1 MEEES
6 EAGENV
12 KDSKSDSEMYKDV
25 SPSKKSKGDKKA
37 VEKQRKLRLD
47 QKWANL
53 TQKLLFFPFKLD
65 VQQFWALLFLRFS
78 LLQVEAKI
86 AQ

>member
-47 QKWANL
+47 QK
-53 TQKLLFFPFKLD
+53 
-65 VQQFWALLFLRFS
+65 
-78 LLQVEAKI
+78 
-86 AQ
+86 